1 MVIADI
7 DIVCLCVN
15 IHMHIL
21 HTYELLVSPFGGRS
35 CRRRLDGAI
44 CLVSARQADAF
55 FCVAREERPKTK
67 LKKNL
72 TKQPIMGVSPPLVCD
87 WLFIFRS
94 FLCLRGLFVL

>member
-21 HTYELLVSPFGGRS
+21 HIYELLVSPFGGRS
-35 CRRRLDGAI
+35 CRRRLDGRI

-55 FCVAREERPKTK
+55 FCVAWEERPKTK

-72 TKQPIMGVSPPLVCD
+72 KKTANCGCVPAPSL
-87 WLFIFRS
+87 
-94 FLCLRGLFVL
+94 